1 MTCII
6 IDDEETS
13 RIILEQ
19 LCSEIENLD
28 LIESFDNAIEAIKFL
43 NKNDIDLIFL
53 DIHMPGFSGFDFIQT
68 LKNPPKIVLTTSDK
82 EFALEAFEYESV
94 IDYLV
99 KPISRDR
106 LVKAVQKASS
116 FKASQ
121 PTNSAESAETKTS
134 SPKTLYI
141 NIDRTLIKIETDT
154 INLIEAEGDYINI
167 KTRDKDYRVH
177 STLKKI
183 SEKLPPDPFFHVHR
197 SYIINLS
204 RIIDIQDNTILIEK
218 SVVPISRSKRPEL
231 MRRLNLL

>member
-19 LCSEIENLD
+19 LCSEINDLD
-28 LIESFDNAIEAIKFL
+28 LIESFEGAIEAIKFL

-68 LKNPPKIVLTTSDK
+68 LKNQPKIVLTTSDK
-82 EFALEAFEYESV
+82 DFALEAFEYESV

-99 KPISRDR
+99 KPITRER
-106 LVKAVQKASS
+106 FAKAVQKVQTVLGQKQPEASPHVI
-116 FKASQ
+116 
-121 PTNSAESAETKTS
+121 PTNVTKN
-134 SPKTLYI
+134 LYI
-141 NIDRTLIKIETDT
+141 NIDRTLIKIDTDT
-154 INLIEAEGDYINI
+154 INLIEADGDYIKI
-167 KTRDKDYRVH
+167 KTSEKDYKVH

-183 SEKLPPDPFFHVHR
+183 NEKLPSEPFFHVHR
-197 SYIINLS
+197 SYIVNLS

-218 SVVPISRSKRPEL
+218 NVVPISRSKRNEL

>member
-1 MTCII
+1 MNCII

-13 RIILEQ
+13 RVILDQ
-19 LCSEIENLD
+19 LCSEIEDLD
-28 LIESFDNAIEAIKFL
+28 LIESFDSAIEAIKFL

-82 EFALEAFEYESV
+82 EFALVAFEYESV

-99 KPISRDR
+99 KPISRER
-106 LVKAVQKASS
+106 LVKAVQKANS
-116 FKASQ
+116 FKA
-121 PTNSAESAETKTS
+121 PKSAPLVEAAENNPS

-154 INLIEAEGDYINI
+154 INLIEADGDYINI
-167 KTRDKDYRVH
+167 KTEEKDYRVH
-177 STLKKI
+177 STLRKI
-183 SEKLPPDPFFHVHR
+183 SEKLPVDPFFHVHR

-218 SVVPISRSKRPEL
+218 NVVPISRSKRPEL

>member
-19 LCSEIENLD
+19 LCSEIPDLD
-28 LIESFDNAIEAIKFL
+28 IIETFHNAIEAIKFL

-82 EFALEAFEYESV
+82 EFALVAFEYESV

-99 KPISRDR
+99 KPVSRER
-106 LVKAVQKASS
+106 LAKAVHKANS
-116 FKASQ
+116 FSIPK
-121 PTNSAESAETKTS
+121 AESS
-134 SPKTLYI
+134 SERIDNNASTPRTLYI

-154 INLIEAEGDYINI
+154 IHLIEAEGDYINI
-167 KTRDKDYRVH
+167 KTREKDYRVH

-218 SVVPISRSKRPEL
+218 NVVPISRSKRPEL

>member
-13 RIILEQ
+13 RIILDQ
-19 LCSEIENLD
+19 LCSEIKELD

-68 LKNPPKIVLTTSDK
+68 LKHPPKIVLTTSDK
-82 EFALEAFEYESV
+82 AFALEAFEYESV

-99 KPISRDR
+99 KPIARDR
-106 LVKAVQKASS
+106 LLKAVQKASS
-116 FKASQ
+116 YKAPE
-121 PTNSAESAETKTS
+121 PTPSVESADRKTS
-134 SPKTLYI
+134 SPKTLYV

-154 INLIEAEGDYINI
+154 INLIEAKGDYINI
-167 KTRDKDYRVH
+167 KTRDKDYKVH

-183 SEKLPPDPFFHVHR
+183 NEKLPTDPFFHVHR